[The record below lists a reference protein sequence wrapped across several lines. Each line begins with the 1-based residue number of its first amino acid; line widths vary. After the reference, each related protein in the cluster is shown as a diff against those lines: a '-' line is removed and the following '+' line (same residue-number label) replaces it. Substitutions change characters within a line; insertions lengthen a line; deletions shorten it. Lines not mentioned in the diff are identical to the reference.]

1 MNPFL
6 FRFVTYSTNAKVQAK
21 LGEEILK
28 LKYGYLPFSIGYSY
42 TDADGRT
49 KVEQKLLFVPLI
61 TLGEIMIP
69 GKRYCKQGTVILG
82 NKERVSSYQIF
93 DDKPEIFLDEAD
105 IAFAF
110 CSLLL
115 NPGINAQLIFCPIP
129 GCR

>member
-28 LKYGYLPFSIGYSY
+28 LKYGYLPFSTGYSY

-61 TLGEIMIP
+61 TLGEIMI
-69 GKRYCKQGTVILG
+69 ILG